1 MNRWERIIIGIFS
14 SLACAVSLLVLVWWI
29 SASLSIYHLLPISD
43 QGIAIA
49 ALVGLGL
56 GIFLDVL
63 FLKTWIARFYSVD
76 WRLAAP
82 LYLFWVAIATAW
94 FMGLPLGTLILGTA
108 AGLYIGRRY
117 RHAGTSAADFARQAG
132 QASLLVALVT
142 GMASLGIGLL
152 ALGETYVLAAIQRI
166 VGTSAGAATLGVGVG
181 IVLVLC
187 LVLVA
192 LQYWCTRTAAK
203 FAFQTWSS

>member
-14 SLACAVSLLVLVWWI
+14 GLACAVSLLVVGWWI

-63 FLKTWIARFYSVD
+63 FLKTWIVRFYSLD

-117 RHAGTSAADFARQAG
+117 RHTGTSAADFARQVRN
-132 QASLLVALVT
+132 ASLLVALVT
-142 GMASLGIGLL
+142 GMASLGIGIL
-152 ALGETYVLAAIQRI
+152 ALGETYILADIQRI

-187 LVLVA
+187 LVLA
-192 LQYWCTRTAAK
+192 GLQYWCTRTAAK